1 MTPEFHD
8 SRCANIVGLD
18 LGQAQDFTALAVLRR
33 PVVRPG
39 APLSASRPVYQVPH
53 LQRFQ
58 LGTPYPEI
66 VKAVVEL
73 MKSPALQTPVGK
85 GGPPPFLVVDQTG
98 VGRPVVNLFEDA
110 LRNKVTCRMAAV
122 TITAGHGA
130 TLTPTGG
137 LCVPKKQLVGALQ
150 VLLQTRRLQVAREL
164 LNAAVLVKEME
175 AFRVKITAAANET
188 FEAWRERDHDDL
200 VLAVA
205 LAAWVG
211 EKGIPPQINL
221 AKVAAD
227 KRGRTMVRGQ

>member
-1 MTPEFHD
+1 MTAEVAP
-8 SRCANIVGLD
+8 SRCLHVVSLD
-18 LGQAQDFTALAVLRR
+18 LGQAQDYTALAVLRR
-33 PVVRPG
+33 PVVLPG
-39 APLSASRPVYQVPH
+39 APLSASRPTYAVPH

-58 LGTPYPEI
+58 LGTPYPQI

-73 MKSPALQTPVGK
+73 LTSPPLRAPAAH
-85 GGPPPFLVVDQTG
+85 GGPAPFLVVDQTG

-110 LRNKVTCRMAAV
+110 LRNRVTCRMCAV
-122 TITAGHGA
+122 TITAGHAA
-130 TLTPTGG
+130 TPNHAGG
-137 LCVPKKQLVGALQ
+137 VCVPKKQLVGALQ
-150 VLLQTRRLQVAREL
+150 VLLQTRRLHVAREL
-164 LNAAVLVKEME
+164 PDAAVLVKEME
-175 AFRVKITAAANET
+175 AFRVKLTAAANET

-211 EKGIPPQINL
+211 EKGIPPQVNL